1 MDNEPNND
9 ANERVLALVQDW
21 QQSIDP
27 ISTVDS
33 DSIRSLQL
41 TAENDEFN
49 FIRPQFTK
57 DIYYSIFVD
66 TLLQLGREN
75 GGDIYITL
83 EAILSMA
90 FTPSPSGWLDGIER
104 ASSSG
109 SGQNFIVSFINEMR
123 NAYGC
128 VSSGG
133 HTRRQV
139 SHQRSASIQNIMA
152 SLHNLLALIDLA
164 NTSDDTAFLV
174 KQFTKSPSQGG
185 VFLAGD
191 LMATEMIH
199 VLSKLNIITN
209 QIHMR
214 NASVCRGTRTFQRLK
229 LLGIRTDAER
239 ETMMTYLVTELNLQR
254 DVVENGLCEALRWRY
269 SNRRFYE
276 TIVDGQLIYTYGDN
290 GTLNAYDLDG
300 VSVPVSI
307 PEWVRSAS
315 SYQRGSV
322 RWWEDDYEKTYK
334 HLITSRSIKLTT
346 N

>member
-1 MDNEPNND
+1 
-9 ANERVLALVQDW
+9 
-21 QQSIDP
+21 
-27 ISTVDS
+27 
-33 DSIRSLQL
+33 
-41 TAENDEFN
+41 
-49 FIRPQFTK
+49 
-57 DIYYSIFVD
+57 
-66 TLLQLGREN
+66 
-75 GGDIYITL
+75 
-83 EAILSMA
+83 MA

-104 ASSSG
+104 ASSSV
-109 SGQNFIVSFINEMR
+109 SGENFIVSFINEMR

-174 KQFTKSPSQGG
+174 EQFTKSPSLGG

-209 QIHMR
+209 HIHMR

-254 DVVENGLCEALRWRY
+254 GVVENGLCEALHWRY

-276 TIVDGQLIYTYGDN
+276 TIVDGQHIYTYGDN

-307 PEWVRSAS
+307 PEWVPE
-315 SYQRGSV
+315 RGSV
-322 RWWEDDYEKTYK
+322 RWWEDDYENTYK